1 MRDENFSGE
10 GTFFFTVFE
19 QMRGKTTTTYSE
31 NTTQV
36 IFLVDN
42 ENAITSL
49 GSHKLS
55 SFYDQ
60 NILLHSQ
67 SLSWSKSRH
76 GTSNFLGLANSG
88 TTSPF
93 LGEFLFDFFSNS
105 LADNKK

>member
-1 MRDENFSGE
+1 
-10 GTFFFTVFE
+10 
-19 QMRGKTTTTYSE
+19 
-31 NTTQV
+31 V

-42 ENAITSL
+42 ENTITSL

-67 SLSWSKSRH
+67 SLSRSKGRH
-76 GTSNFLGLANSG
+76 GTGNFLGLANSG
-88 TTSPF
+88 AASPF

-105 LADNKK
+105 LANNEK